1 VSTSQAQLAVA
12 EARRLLELQRYGI
25 LDTKEDA
32 RFDGLTALAAH
43 VAGTPMALITLVD
56 AERQWPKSSVGMG
69 AAPGARNLA
78 FCSHVVANG
87 AAVVVHDALDDARF
101 AEHPLVVAGPQL
113 RFYAGFPLTVDD
125 GLVLGA
131 LCVLDTVPR
140 EPSAEQLRCL
150 QLLAEQTVALLRHHR
165 ASIELQ
171 RHVSAAEDAS
181 RAKSDF
187 LAHMSHEIR
196 TPMTAIM
203 GMSELLLRSALP
215 AKERKYAET
224 VLSASEQLLGLVD
237 DVLDVAK
244 LQAGRVELVPAPFTF
259 AAVVRSVEGAML
271 ARTADSPVKLECRIA
286 DSAQRLLVGDAARL
300 RQVLYNLVDNAFKFT
315 TRGKV
320 SVSIFHLGEDDY
332 QIEISDTGVGIRQ
345 ERLSDIFD
353 TFTQADSSTS
363 RRHGGTGLGLTIC
376 KALVELMGG
385 RIWAES
391 APNHG
396 SIFRFTARLPPAPEE
411 LAPPPEPHADVAL
424 GVAATA
430 AVRIL
435 VVEDVRTNRELV
447 AALLEGFPWQ
457 IDFAEDGARAV
468 ECCLQHDYDFVLMD
482 VQMPGM
488 DGYEATAR
496 IREHEWTYGRPRRPI
511 VAFTAHAS
519 DGAAARS
526 LQAGCDGHITK
537 PIHRA
542 ALLDAIFK
550 HVAKAR
556 PEQAAVEASA
566 PQPAPLPATVQAL
579 IPRFLEAAR
588 GRIDEVQT
596 ALTREDFETVRKQ
609 AHALRGSGGAFGF
622 DAITELSARLE
633 AAAEVRD
640 SKLAELELLALR
652 RVIAS
657 AGAS

>member
-1 VSTSQAQLAVA
+1 MLN
-12 EARRLLELQRYGI
+12 EPRRLLELQRYAI
-25 LDTKEDA
+25 LDTEADA
-32 RFDGLTALAAH
+32 RFDGITALAAH

-56 AERQWPKSSVGMG
+56 AERQWFKSSVGLSG
-69 AAPGARNLA
+69 TQTPRKIAL
-78 FCSHVVANG
+78 CSHVVASG
-87 AAVVVHDALDDARF
+87 AAMTVSDALADARF
-101 AEHPLVVAGPQL
+101 ADNPLVASGPRL

-140 EPSAEQLRCL
+140 EVNAEQQRCL
-150 QLLAEQTVALLRHHR
+150 ELLAEQTVTLLRHHR
-165 ASIELQ
+165 ASVELQ
-171 RHVSAAEDAS
+171 RHISAAEDAS

-203 GMSELLLRSALP
+203 GMGELLLQSALP

-244 LQAGRVELVPAPFTF
+244 LQAGRIELVPAPFTF
-259 AAVVRSVEGAML
+259 AAVVRSIEGVML
-271 ARTADSPVKLECRIA
+271 ARTADSPVKLECRVA
-286 DSAQRLLVGDAARL
+286 DSAQRLLVGDASRL

-315 TRGKV
+315 TRGKISV
-320 SVSIFHLGEDDY
+320 SVFHLTGDDY
-332 QIEISDTGVGIRQ
+332 QLEVSDSGVGIRQ
-345 ERLSDIFD
+345 ERLGEIFD
-353 TFTQADSSTS
+353 TFTQADNSTS
-363 RRHGGTGLGLTIC
+363 RRYGGTGLGLTIC
-376 KALVELMGG
+376 KSLVELMGG

-391 APNHG
+391 APNRG
-396 SIFRFTARLPPAPEE
+396 STFRFTVRLPPAPEE
-411 LAPPPEPHADVAL
+411 LAPPPEVPVNPPVDVTTT
-424 GVAATA
+424 AT
-430 AVRIL
+430 VRIL

-447 AALLEGFPWQ
+447 AGLLESFPWH
-457 IDFAEDGARAV
+457 IDFAEDGAQAV
-468 ECCLQHDYDFVLMD
+468 ERCLQHDYDFVLMD

-496 IREHEWTYGRPRRPI
+496 IREHEWTYGQPRRPI

-526 LQAGCDGHITK
+526 LQAGCDGHVTK

-556 PEQAAVEASA
+556 PEQAAALASA
-566 PQPAPLPATVQAL
+566 PQPAALPATVQAL

-588 GRIDEVQT
+588 GRMDDVQT
-596 ALTREDFETVRKQ
+596 ALTRGDFETIRKQ

-622 DAITELSARLE
+622 DAITELAARLE
-633 AAAEVRD
+633 AAADIKD

-652 RVIAS
+652 RVVAS